1 MQEMATDLALP
12 GNRVVKAYQQGAL
25 AEIKKWVKRNPLV
38 TGAAAA
44 PLLVTALGAA
54 GIAWK
59 YRDAEHQKDI
69 AEERRKDAEKNA
81 ADAKNN
87 EEDAKRQLSN
97 STFLLAVA
105 AYDNRNVPLARQ
117 RLASIEPGYRGWEW
131 HYFHRQSSGGIF
143 TLYGHTGGV
152 GTVAFS
158 SDGKRI
164 VTGSADRTVKVW
176 DARTGTPLL
185 ELKAFKEVGV

>member
-1 MQEMATDLALP
+1 L
-12 GNRVVKAYQQGAL
+12 
-25 AEIKKWVKRNPLV
+25 

-44 PLLVTALGAA
+44 LLLVTTLGVA
-54 GIAWK
+54 GIVWK

-105 AYDNRNVPLARQ
+105 AYDNRNVPLAQQ
-117 RLASIEPGYRGWEW
+117 RLASIESGYRGWEW
-131 HYFHRQSSGGIF
+131 HYFRRQSSG
-143 TLYGHTGGV
+143 
-152 GTVAFS
+152 
-158 SDGKRI
+158 
-164 VTGSADRTVKVW
+164 
-176 DARTGTPLL
+176 
-185 ELKAFKEVGV
+185 